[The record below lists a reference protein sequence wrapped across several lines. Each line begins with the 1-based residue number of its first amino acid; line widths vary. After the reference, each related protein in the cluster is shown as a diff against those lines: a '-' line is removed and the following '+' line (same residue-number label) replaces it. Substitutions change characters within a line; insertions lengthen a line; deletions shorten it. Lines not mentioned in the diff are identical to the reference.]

1 MFMFKY
7 FLVTLVI
14 LYVAYYAVMLFIDV
28 KKIKKSQTGEERG
41 QEVDISKA
49 VESYQAKSA
58 SAIIRESLNGN
69 MPEDDQGTID
79 EMDMDYS
86 NEAPAMSD
94 EEFMASQGDSNLPF
108 DVEEGD
114 TGDTSDT
121 EEHHNGGL
129 GHAQTLEKDKSL
141 NNEDMENREYAP
153 VEHSAG
159 VNVIGLSQLFEQAN
173 LEESLFKEARLS
185 A

>member
-14 LYVAYYAVMLFIDV
+14 LYVAYYAVMLFIDI

-58 SAIIRESLNGN
+58 SAIIRESLNED
-69 MPEDDQGTID
+69 MPDDDNDTID

-94 EEFMASQGDSNLPF
+94 EEFMASQSDSNLPF
-108 DVEEGD
+108 DVEE
-114 TGDTSDT
+114 GDTSDT

-129 GHAQTLEKDKSL
+129 GQAQTLEKDKSL